1 MNYRT
6 LFAALIGLGLVGA
19 TVGGGLYVWRGQRPA
34 FCELSGR
41 PIHGNMHVLVQVNG
55 KKLHACCPRC
65 PFTLAA
71 QEGKRVRL
79 LEVTDYVTGR
89 ALAPSKAYFVDG
101 SRVEVCTAPRMK
113 LDETRTAYVRLFDR
127 CGPSLLAFAREDEA
141 RDFIA
146 RFGGRLKRL
155 DALLRP
161 AASQQSPAGEPPND

>member
-1 MNYRT
+1 MTDRT

-19 TVGGGLYVWRGQRPA
+19 TIVGGLYVWRVQRPA
-34 FCELSGR
+34 FCQLSGR
-41 PIHGNMHVLVQVNG
+41 PIHGNMHVLVQANG

-65 PFTLAA
+65 PLTLAA

-89 ALAPSKAYFVDG
+89 ALAPSEAYFVDG
-101 SRVEVCTAPRMK
+101 SRVEVCTAPRLK

-127 CGPSLLAFAREDEA
+127 CSPSLLAFAREDQA

-146 RFGGRLKRL
+146 NSGGSLKRL
-155 DALLRP
+155 EDLRRE
-161 AASQQSPAGEPPND
+161 AAPLATLPRKKTLK